1 MQAQIP
7 ATCVAAVIVT
17 DGRVLLGRRAPSRTY
32 YPDCWDLFGGH
43 VEENESLVGAL
54 RRELLEELGLEIKS
68 WRPLA
73 VVHDPIEP
81 SVVLGLSTQQVLTKL
96 IEGLPAWGR
105 QSGARAVLPRFE
117 VLLGSRFERHQ
128 SLHVLPVPSRAKLV
142 ESRGMY
148 WHWTS
153 RCCATNS
160 Y

>member
-54 RRELLEELGLEIKS
+54 RRELREELGLEIKS

-81 SVVLGLSTQQVLTKL
+81 SDIHMFIITDWVGQPRNTAPDEQTEIGWFWASDLPEFGGLDEYRRVVEKAMRDIADV
-96 IEGLPAWGR
+96 
-105 QSGARAVLPRFE
+105 
-117 VLLGSRFERHQ
+117 
-128 SLHVLPVPSRAKLV
+128 
-142 ESRGMY
+142 
-148 WHWTS
+148 
-153 RCCATNS
+153 
-160 Y
+160 